1 MKNGK
6 IAVPSEGV
14 GGLDGQR
21 SGHFGHCSSFTLVD
35 VKDGVVD
42 NVTVVPNVEH
52 VQGG

>member
-1 MKNGK
+1 MQNGR
-6 IAVPSEGV
+6 IAVPSEGA

-21 SGHFGHCSSFTLVD
+21 SGHFGHCPNFTLVD
-35 VKDGVVD
+35 VEDGTIS